1 MSTLYLDRQDL
12 RLKLDGQRLVVEEP
26 GKRPQGIPLSH
37 LERVVVQGR
46 VGLDSALLGA
56 FGERGIGVQFL
67 SARQSRQRGFLVG
80 PGHADARRRLAQYAL
95 VTDTPRRLAWSRQ
108 VVAGKLDAQAALLR
122 RALERRPERRKPLSD
137 ALGTLAQVSAGLEAA
152 ADLEVLRGLE
162 GAGAAAYFAAFAQ
175 LFPASLG
182 CTGRNRRP
190 PRDPVNAALSLGY
203 TLLHNEAV
211 RAAHRAGL
219 DPLLGFFH
227 EPALGR
233 ESLAC
238 DLIEPLRPRLD
249 RWVWWLFRERVVR
262 EHHFVADKGAVLLN
276 KEGRRQYFAGY
287 EPAARRFRRYL
298 RMQAYRLAKQLLAEA
313 PTLPVVAWDGDE

>member
-1 MSTLYLDRQDL
+1 MRFRISLLLWLTTLVAC
-12 RLKLDGQRLVVEEP
+12 GV
-26 GKRPQGIPLSH
+26 
-37 LERVVVQGR
+37 
-46 VGLDSALLGA
+46 AA
-56 FGERGIGVQFL
+56 FGVF
-67 SARQSRQRGFLVG
+67 
-80 PGHADARRRLAQYAL
+80 
-95 VTDTPRRLAWSRQ
+95 
-108 VVAGKLDAQAALLR
+108 
-122 RALERRPERRKPLSD
+122 
-137 ALGTLAQVSAGLEAA
+137 GLFA
-152 ADLEVLRGLE
+152 
-162 GAGAAAYFAAFAQ
+162 AGAAAYFGAFAR
-175 LFPASLG
+175 LFPESLG

-238 DLIEPLRPRLD
+238 DLMEPLRPRLD

-276 KEGRRQYFAGY
+276 KDGRRAYFAGF
-287 EPAARRFRRYL
+287 EPPARRFRRYL
-298 RMQAYRLAKQLLAEA
+298 RIQAYRLARVLLENA
-313 PTLPVVAWDGDE
+313 PEWPVVDEEV